1 MIVSQAR
8 IKKIMQTDEDVGK
21 IAMAV
26 PLLVCE
32 YFFKVCSTCFYLY
45 IIYLFLILSL
55 MILSVAVH
63 RFCFTF
69 SISPF
74 LLFVKSYFVTNNIT
88 VALLFK
94 ILIACGQCNLQLK
107 LWNYFCKIYVIGH
120 MRLLWKEE
128 QRPWILCICK
138 WYLHLWTLGFK
149 YLLWG

>member
-1 MIVSQAR
+1 
-8 IKKIMQTDEDVGK
+8 MQSDEDVGK

-32 YFFKVCSTCFYLY
+32 YFKILFLH

-69 SISPF
+69 NVSPF
-74 LLFVKSYFVTNNIT
+74 LLFAKIYFVTKNIT
-88 VALLFK
+88 VTFLFLFM
-94 ILIACGQCNLQLK
+94 ILIACGQCNPQLK

-120 MRLLWKEE
+120 M
-128 QRPWILCICK
+128 ILR
-138 WYLHLWTLGFK
+138 
-149 YLLWG
+149 